1 MGRLIIDG
9 NQVYELDEACLQAKA
24 EEEYRKTAGD
34 RQNNSAGI
42 RQSGRNNGA
51 STGRTG
57 QNRRTVEGQRRQTA
71 GKG

>member
-24 EEEYRKTAGD
+24 AEEHRKTNGD

-51 STGRTG
+51 STGRAG
-57 QNRRTVEGQRRQTA
+57 QNNRMVEGQRRQTA